1 MCRHWMET
9 QEDTSEDEIQEAFL
23 SEAGTS
29 ATGDSSGMGHSE
41 NYGGGG
47 AGGGGGGGGG
57 SPSEVCV
64 VRPTL
69 NVTQRCQN
77 YHFDPG
83 HSPGLR
89 EAIQTKAA
97 ETCSLSCG
105 CLTSAVTAR
114 LPILSW
120 LPAYKL
126 RESLLGDV
134 IAGVTVA
141 IMHIPQGMAYAL
153 LANLPPI
160 NGIYMAFFPVLIY
173 AFLGTSRHCS
183 MGTFAVVCLMTGK
196 VVADLSTPEAAN
208 LEEDMA
214 NNSTMSG
221 PSYSASQVAAM
232 VSFMVG
238 IWELIM
244 GLLQLGSLSVFLSDM
259 LVSGFTTGAAIHVM
273 TSQVKYLFG
282 LHIQRY
288 SGPLKIIYTYRDIIQ
303 QLLKSNP
310 AAMVASMITIGALT
324 FNNEVIKPKL
334 REKTKIPIPIELIA
348 VILGTVAS
356 YFGELSENYG
366 IRIVGEI
373 PTGLPEPEA
382 PPFELLPKVVV
393 DAFIIT
399 IVAYTISFSMAKIF
413 AKKHNYE
420 VDAAQELYSQS
431 ASNVFGSFFGC
442 APIAASLSRS
452 LIQEAVG
459 GVTQITSLISCS
471 LLLLVLLFVGP
482 VFEKLPN
489 CVLSSII
496 VVALK
501 GMFLQVNDLRKV
513 WAISRA
519 DASIWIAAFLGVVI
533 IDIDYGLMIGVL
545 MSLVVLLFRGQKPST
560 AILGSIP
567 NTDIYLD
574 IKKYSSAVEIPSVC
588 IFQFSGPLHFANS
601 EYFRT
606 QIFSMTGLDPNVIVS
621 TKKALEKKQSKSNLT
636 VKENG
641 VHESAEKIPE
651 TSEEKPKDSIS
662 EKQLNGAA
670 RFIKGR
676 FSNKKNKHVALALPE
691 IKWLVLDMSK
701 IIYLDS
707 TGGKLIAQLRKE
719 YNEAGITLILASV
732 SESVLESLEKCGT
745 LKTIATEQIFH
756 SVHDAITVLL
766 LLDQSA
772 VSSSNCT
779 KL

>member
-1 MCRHWMET
+1 MRK
-9 QEDTSEDEIQEAFL
+9 
-23 SEAGTS
+23 
-29 ATGDSSGMGHSE
+29 
-41 NYGGGG
+41 YGF
-47 AGGGGGGGGG
+47 
-57 SPSEVCV
+57 
-64 VRPTL
+64 RM
-69 NVTQRCQN
+69 
-77 YHFDPG
+77 HKW
-83 HSPGLR
+83 LR
-89 EAIQTKAA
+89 ETIQTKATEA
-97 ETCSLSCG
+97 CSLSCG
-105 CLTSAVTAR
+105 CLTSAITAR

-126 RESLLGDV
+126 RESLLGDI

-196 VVADLSTPEAAN
+196 VVTDLSSPESVDV
-208 LEEDMA
+208 EGDIV
-214 NNSTMSG
+214 NNSTMTG
-221 PSYSASQVAAM
+221 PSYSPSQVAAL

-238 IWELIM
+238 VWELIM

-259 LVSGFTTGAAIHVM
+259 LVSGFTTGAAIHVL

-310 AAMVASMITIGALT
+310 AAMVASMVTIGALT

-356 YFGELSENYG
+356 YFGELNENYG

-501 GMFLQVNDLRKV
+501 GMFLQVNDLKRV

-519 DASIWIAAFLGVVI
+519 DASIWIAAFLAVVI
-533 IDIDYGLMIGVL
+533 IDIDYGLMVGVL
-545 MSLVVLLFRGQKPST
+545 MSLVVLLFRGQKPNT

-606 QIFSMTGLDPNVIVS
+606 QIFSMTGLEPNVIVS
-621 TKKALEKKQSKSNLT
+621 TKKALEKRQSKSNLEI
-636 VKENG
+636 KENG

-651 TSEEKPKDSIS
+651 NSEEKPKDSIS

-676 FSNKKNKHVALALPE
+676 FSNKKNKHVVLSLPE
-691 IKWLVLDMSK
+691 IKWIVLDMSK

-719 YNEAGITLILASV
+719 YNDAGITLILASV
-732 SESVLESLEKCGT
+732 SESVLDSLEKCGT
-745 LKTIATEQIFH
+745 LKAIATEQIFH
-756 SVHDAITVLL
+756 SVHDAVTVLSV
-766 LLDQSA
+766 LDQSA
-772 VSSSNCT
+772 VSGSNCT

>member
-1 MCRHWMET
+1 MYNC
-9 QEDTSEDEIQEAFL
+9 
-23 SEAGTS
+23 
-29 ATGDSSGMGHSE
+29 SGCGRASRRRRRKHAASRLHII
-41 NYGGGG
+41 
-47 AGGGGGGGGG
+47 
-57 SPSEVCV
+57 P
-64 VRPTL
+64 
-69 NVTQRCQN
+69 
-77 YHFDPG
+77 
-83 HSPGLR
+83 
-89 EAIQTKAA
+89 AI
-97 ETCSLSCG
+97 
-105 CLTSAVTAR
+105 TAR

-126 RESLLGDV
+126 KESLLGDI

-196 VVADLSTPEAAN
+196 VVTDLSAPE
-208 LEEDMA
+208 EGDMEGDMA
-214 NNSTMSG
+214 SNSTMPD
-221 PSYSASQVAAM
+221 PSYSPTQVAAM

-259 LVSGFTTGAAIHVM
+259 LVSGFTTGAAIHVL

-348 VILGTVAS
+348 VILGTAAS
-356 YFGELSENYG
+356 YFGELNENYG

-373 PTGLPEPEA
+373 PTGLPQPEA

-459 GVTQITSLISCS
+459 GVTQITSLISCT

-501 GMFLQVNDLRKV
+501 GMFLQVNDLKRV

-519 DASIWIAAFLGVVI
+519 DASIWIAAFLAVVV
-533 IDIDYGLMIGVL
+533 IDIDYGLMVGVL
-545 MSLVVLLFRGQKPST
+545 MSLIVLLLRGQKPST

-574 IKKYSSAVEIPSVC
+574 IKKYSSAVEIPSLC
-588 IFQFSGPLHFANS
+588 IFQFNGPLHFANS

-606 QIFSMTGLDPNVIVS
+606 QIFTMTGLDPNVIVS
-621 TKKALEKKQSKSNLT
+621 TKKALEKKLSKSNLSINT
-636 VKENG
+636 SKENG

-651 TSEEKPKDSIS
+651 NSEEKPKESLG

-670 RFIKGR
+670 KFIKGR
-676 FSNKKNKHVALALPE
+676 FSNKKNKHVVLSLPVV
-691 IKWLVLDMSK
+691 KWLVLDMSK
-701 IIYLDS
+701 MIYLDS

-719 YNEAGITLILASV
+719 YNEAGIVLILASV
-732 SESVLESLEKCGT
+732 SESVLDSLEKCGT

-756 SVHDAITVLL
+756 SVHDAVTVLTTV
-766 LLDQSA
+766 DQST
-772 VSSSNCT
+772 VSGSNCT